1 MCTSSLVFLNETL
14 LHDVI
19 NTLLIQSSFSF
30 VFLKTQKP
38 TQWAGFAIGF
48 SVTLSGK
55 DRATILITGSQP
67 PSTLKRPGYA

>member
-1 MCTSSLVFLNETL
+1 MLLMCTSSLVFLNETL

-38 TQWAGFAIGF
+38 TQWADFAIGS
-48 SVTLSGK
+48 SV
-55 DRATILITGSQP
+55 I
-67 PSTLKRPGYA
+67 